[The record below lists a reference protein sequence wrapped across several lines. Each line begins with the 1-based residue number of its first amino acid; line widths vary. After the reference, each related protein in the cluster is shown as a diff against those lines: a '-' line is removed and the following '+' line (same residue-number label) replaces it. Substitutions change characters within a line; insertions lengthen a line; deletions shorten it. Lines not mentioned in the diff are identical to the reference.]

1 LKFVSENLDLI
12 NIPANIRVVPERG
25 WTTLIAVML
34 AKKLSEVLKQMRE
47 GEIDYQMAKSEVE
60 ALKAGEVVVRS
71 AFGNMVTKMP
81 NTNSRFA
88 LVLQHYAASYFEGGK
103 LQTKFVAGLTFEE
116 AKKSISADA
125 VAAFTA
131 EIKKLF

>member
-1 LKFVSENLDLI
+1 
-12 NIPANIRVVPERG
+12 
-25 WTTLIAVML
+25 
-34 AKKLSEVLKQMRE
+34 
-47 GEIDYQMAKSEVE
+47 MAKSEVE

-71 AFGNMVTKMP
+71 GFGNMVTKMP
-81 NTNSRFA
+81 SINSRFA

-103 LQTKFVAGLTFEE
+103 LLTVFEAGLTFEE
-116 AKKSISADA
+116 AKTKLSNDA